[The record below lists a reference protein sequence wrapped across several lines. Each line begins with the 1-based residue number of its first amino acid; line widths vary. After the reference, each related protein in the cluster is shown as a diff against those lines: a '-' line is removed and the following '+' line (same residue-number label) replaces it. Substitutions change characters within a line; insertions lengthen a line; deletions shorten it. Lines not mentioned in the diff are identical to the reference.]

1 MDKRRHPFPLI
12 LDSRA
17 RATSTRVNEIKR
29 EGGGGGE
36 ERERERERRL
46 SFCISTLV
54 RWKFRYGG
62 DFLRGMASPVPA
74 LNLIGCRVISRCV
87 TSGWLVAA
95 VVMTTPHHHH
105 HRGRHPRINR
115 PPRPRTPALLCR
127 VLVTRVCVQYLCLSV
142 FTFSSLPL
150 AFVSIFPLFF
160 SFSFL
165 SFVCFQ
171 VFFFLLFPFF
181 LLGVQAEGRHLVFGL
196 NSEKSLREKE
206 IVSRNFVFESKQ
218 KLGENSFE
226 SWNGTFL
233 NVRERDFFLIFAIS
247 KDIHRHVKVYLHWN
261 MNIHI
266 NI

>member
-127 VLVTRVCVQYLCLSV
+127 VLVARMCAIPMSLCFYV
-142 FTFSSLPL
+142 FQFASRLRFNFSTFLFLFFPFVRLFPSFSLSSLP
-150 AFVSIFPLFF
+150 
-160 SFSFL
+160 FL
-165 SFVCFQ
+165 SPRCPSGGETFGVWIKQREIFAWKRDRFSKFCLRIETKIGWKFVWKLKWNFFKCTRKG
-171 VFFFLLFPFF
+171 FFF
-181 LLGVQAEGRHLVFGL
+181 
-196 NSEKSLREKE
+196 
-206 IVSRNFVFESKQ
+206 
-218 KLGENSFE
+218 
-226 SWNGTFL
+226 
-233 NVRERDFFLIFAIS
+233 IFAIS